1 MQDIGVGDIHTHTM
15 YSGFTKYKFLS
26 FPDSVTTPRTSIKV
40 AEKLGLNAL
49 CITDHNTI
57 KGALVA
63 QKYNKDLV
71 VIGEEISSEEGE
83 ILGLFLQEK
92 VIPGLSAKETI
103 EQIHAQDG
111 VAIAP
116 HPYSAH
122 CSCVGEKMNALN
134 FDGIEVFNSLHR
146 DGYSNA
152 LALKN
157 CNGHAKLGGSDAHS
171 SYMIG
176 NGYTLFNG
184 SSQEDFRNAIKNRQ
198 TIYGGKVASLMD
210 FVNYSTR
217 VAYESSKTILKLNG
231 EDCPMS
237 ANISRVRNSRKISY
251 LLGSLA
257 YTFSPLPFVCTLLG
271 DRVLKQKGWRMWRD
285 AHRFPLRKE

>member
-1 MQDIGVGDIHTHTM
+1 MQEIGVGDIHTHTM

-26 FPDSVTTPRTSIKV
+26 FPDSVTTPRTSVKI
-40 AEKLGLNAL
+40 AEKIGLGAL

-63 QKYNKDLV
+63 KKINKDIV
-71 VIGEEISSEEGE
+71 VIGEEISSKDGE

-92 VIPGLSAKETI
+92 INPGLSAEETI
-103 EQIHAQDG
+103 EQIHSQDG
-111 VAIAP
+111 IAVAP

-122 CSCVGEKMNALN
+122 CFCVGKKINILK

-146 DGYSNA
+146 DVYSNA

-157 CNGHAKLGGSDAHS
+157 CNGHAKLGGSDAHAS
-171 SYMIG
+171 FMIG

-184 SSQEDFRNAIKNRQ
+184 SSHEDFRTAIKNRQ
-198 TIYGGKVASLMD
+198 TIYGGNVTSLKD
-210 FVNYSTR
+210 FVKYSAR
-217 VAYESSKTILKLNG
+217 VAYESSKTIMKFN
-231 EDCPMS
+231 EVDCPMS
-237 ANISRVRNSRKISY
+237 AMISRVRNSRKISY

-257 YTFSPLPFVCTLLG
+257 YAFSPLPIVCSLLG
-271 DRVLKQKGWRMWRD
+271 DRVLQHKG
-285 AHRFPLRKE
+285 RKVWKDQHNHES